1 MSKNILINSL
11 ILSVG
16 ILIGRLSG
24 YIRELII
31 AYKFEVSSSADNIIL
46 MLTIPDLLNNLL
58 AGGAVSGILM
68 PLLSNSKKIEEILT
82 DFNKK
87 LFIVFIGLY
96 IFVVSIIFFVH
107 DFYIFSLLA
116 ISLLAIFPNI
126 FTFISSSYLQ
136 YEKRFKAQSLNTLVF
151 NIVIIVFLLL
161 GFQNYLFALGVI
173 LASIVRMVWISY
185 DLRFTDISIKSFFI
199 QKVESGI
206 KYKLLVF
213 MIFAN
218 GLIFINPMID
228 KLFASFLQEGSV
240 AILSYS
246 EKIYLLPV
254 SVFLT
259 TYAVAMFPDLS
270 KMVVNKDT
278 KNINQL
284 LKKSIFFNLLI
295 SLCIAIVIYIF
306 SYDIVNLFYSIA
318 NVKDENIK
326 LISNV
331 LNGYLLSLVF
341 AGTNSIL
348 LNIFFAHKWYSKL
361 IYYSIFMLGSKILIN
376 SYIIYFNYDVYY
388 IALSTSILIV
398 ISVLI
403 LLFTYINT
411 NNQNK
416 GTINDN
422 NDTR

>member
-1 MSKNILINSL
+1 MTKNILVNSL

-31 AYKFEVSSSADNIIL
+31 AYKFEVSSQADNIIL

-58 AGGAVSGILM
+58 AGGAISGILI
-68 PLLSNSKKIEEILT
+68 PLLSKNEKIEEILT

-87 LFIVFIGLY
+87 LFIVFLVLY
-96 IFVVSIIFFVH
+96 LFVVSIIFFVH

-151 NIVIIVFLLL
+151 NIVIIAFLLL

-173 LASIVRMVWISY
+173 IASIARMVWISY
-185 DLRFTDISIKSFFI
+185 DLRFTPIAIKSFFI

-206 KYKLLVF
+206 KYKLLIF

-270 KMVVNKDT
+270 KMVINKDSL
-278 KNINQL
+278 NINKL
-284 LKKSIFFNLLI
+284 LKKSITFNLSI
-295 SLCIAIVIYIF
+295 SLVIAIIIYIF
-306 SYDIVNLFYSIA
+306 SYDIVDLFYSIA
-318 NVKDENIK
+318 NVKDTNIL

-348 LNIFFAHKWYSKL
+348 LNIFFAYKWYNKL
-361 IYYSIFMLGSKILIN
+361 IYYSIFMLLSKITIN
-376 SYIIYFNYDVYY
+376 SFIIYFNYDVFY
-388 IALSTSILIV
+388 IALSTSVLIV
-398 ISVLI
+398 ISVCI
-403 LLFTYINT
+403 LLITYIISRKRNF
-411 NNQNK
+411 K
-416 GTINDN
+416 
-422 NDTR
+422 

>member
-1 MSKNILINSL
+1 LTKNILVNSL

-31 AYKFEVSSSADNIIL
+31 AYKFEVSSQADNIIL

-58 AGGAVSGILM
+58 AGGAISGILI
-68 PLLSNSKKIEEILT
+68 PLLSKNEKIEEILT

-87 LFIVFIGLY
+87 LFIVFLVLY
-96 IFVVSIIFFVH
+96 LFVVSIIFFVH

-151 NIVIIVFLLL
+151 NIVIIAFLLL

-173 LASIVRMVWISY
+173 IASIARMVWISY
-185 DLRFTDISIKSFFI
+185 DLRFTPIAIKSFFI

-206 KYKLLVF
+206 KYKLLIF

-270 KMVVNKDT
+270 KMVINKDSL
-278 KNINQL
+278 NINKL
-284 LKKSIFFNLLI
+284 LKKSITFNLSI
-295 SLCIAIVIYIF
+295 SLVIAIIIYIF
-306 SYDIVNLFYSIA
+306 SYDIVDLFYSIA
-318 NVKDENIK
+318 NVKDTNIL

-348 LNIFFAHKWYSKL
+348 LNIFFAYKWYNKL
-361 IYYSIFMLGSKILIN
+361 IYYSIFMLLSKITIN
-376 SYIIYFNYDVYY
+376 SFIIYFNYDVFY
-388 IALSTSILIV
+388 IALSTSVLIV
-398 ISVLI
+398 ISVCI
-403 LLFTYINT
+403 LLITYIISRKRNF
-411 NNQNK
+411 K
-416 GTINDN
+416 
-422 NDTR
+422 

>member
-31 AYKFEVSSSADNIIL
+31 AYKFEVSSQADNIIL
-46 MLTIPDLLNNLL
+46 MLTVPDLLNNLL
-58 AGGAVSGILM
+58 AGGAISGILI
-68 PLLSNSKKIEEILT
+68 PLLSKNERISEILT
-82 DFNKK
+82 EFTKK
-87 LFIVFIGLY
+87 LFVIFIGLY
-96 IFVVSIIFFVH
+96 LFVISIIFFVH

-136 YEKRFKAQSLNTLVF
+136 YKKRFKAQSLNTLVF
-151 NIVIIVFLLL
+151 NTVIIVFLLL

-173 LASIVRMVWISY
+173 IASIVRMIWISY
-185 DLRFTDISIKSFFI
+185 DLRFTDIHVKSFFI
-199 QKVESGI
+199 QKIESEM
-206 KYKLLVF
+206 KYRLLIF

-228 KLFASFLQEGSV
+228 KIFASFLQEGSV

-270 KMVVNKDT
+270 KMVTNKEN
-278 KNINQL
+278 KNINKL
-284 LKKSIFFNLLI
+284 LIKSISFNILI
-295 SLCIAIVIYIF
+295 SLFIAAIMYIF
-306 SYDIVNLFYSIA
+306 SYEIVNLFYSIA
-318 NVKDENIK
+318 NVQDENIR

-361 IYYSIFMLGSKILIN
+361 IYYSIFMLISKIGIN
-376 SYIIYFNYDVYY
+376 SLIIYFNYDVFY
-388 IALSTSILIV
+388 IALSTSMLIV
-398 ISVLI
+398 LSVMILMSVYLIS
-403 LLFTYINT
+403 
-411 NNQNK
+411 NK
-416 GTINDN
+416 KEFS
-422 NDTR
+422 